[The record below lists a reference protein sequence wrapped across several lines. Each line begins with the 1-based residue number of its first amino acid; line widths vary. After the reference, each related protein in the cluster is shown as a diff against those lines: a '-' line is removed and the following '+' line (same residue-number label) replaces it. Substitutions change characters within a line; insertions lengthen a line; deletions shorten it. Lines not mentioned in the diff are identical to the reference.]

1 MRTHNNS
8 MRNLIGTLLRRV
20 TVYFPRMWV
29 VTGSERCTGVKMSVI
44 WCGAV
49 EQQAYMLN
57 RIFGAGS
64 MDRRYLGRR
73 PLLMLKRLQRR
84 NACPLGVIAGPSNL
98 LTRVRQDDDIEVPW
112 WIGSEIDIDEAFDPK
127 SWPKSLKSDLRRL
140 HRNNLR
146 FRCTTD
152 AESYKDFYDNFYLPS
167 VIDSHG
173 ESTITASFESRLQRF
188 RDGEAE
194 LVWVIR
200 GADPVCGMV
209 VCYDEGIPVLRDI
222 GVRDGDK
229 SIRSTGAITAAYYFS
244 LQHIRER
251 GFDRARL
258 GLSRPF
264 LNDGVL
270 TFKQKWRPRLI
281 EPSRESFLIRASRLC
296 DASRSFLRTC
306 SFIGEEEGRLN
317 FTLIAANDDDFK
329 AGRPLLDRLS
339 SIYGIDSRSYV
350 DVSGRRP
357 RIRKAS

>member
-1 MRTHNNS
+1 
-8 MRNLIGTLLRRV
+8 
-20 TVYFPRMWV
+20 
-29 VTGSERCTGVKMSVI
+29 MSVI

-49 EQQAYMLN
+49 DQQAYMLN
-57 RIFGAGS
+57 RIFGDAS
-64 MDRRYLGRR
+64 IERHYLGRR
-73 PLLMLKRLQRR
+73 PLPMLKQLQLK
-84 NACPLGVIAGPSNL
+84 NDCPLGVIAGPSNL
-98 LTRVRQDDDIEVPW
+98 LTSVRQDDDIEVPW
-112 WIGSEIDIDEAFDPK
+112 WIGSEIDIEEAFDPK

-140 HRNNLR
+140 EKNKLR

-152 AESYKDFYDNFYLPS
+152 AESYKDFYDNYYLPS
-167 VIDSHG
+167 VFDSHG
-173 ESTITASFESRLQRF
+173 ESTISANFESRLHRF

-194 LVWVIR
+194 LVWVIQ
-200 GADPVCGMV
+200 GSDTVCGMV
-209 VCYDEGIPVLRDI
+209 VCYDDGVPVLRDI
-222 GVRDGDK
+222 GLRGGDK

-244 LQHIRER
+244 MQHIRER

-281 EPSRESFLIRASRLC
+281 EPSRESFLIRATRLC

-306 SFIGEEEGRLN
+306 SFIGEEEGRLS

-329 AGRPLLDRLS
+329 AGGPMLDRLS

-350 DVSGRRP
+350 DVSGWRP